1 MTNSPV
7 ESLHFGMDPPQPTLQ
22 KSGMGR
28 PASPVGKGK
37 VPTMP
42 MMDRRDSHL
51 QAEDTEPGPSR
62 QGEIIRALLC
72 KPGVLCLSS

>member
-1 MTNSPV
+1 
-7 ESLHFGMDPPQPTLQ
+7 
-22 KSGMGR
+22 MGR

>member
-7 ESLHFGMDPPQPTLQ
+7 ESLHFGMDLSQPILQ
-22 KSGMGR
+22 ESGMGR

-51 QAEDTEPGPSR
+51 QAEDTEPGPSK